1 MDMTVLA
8 TQEENGL
15 KILEIYN
22 HFGSKPGHVLGVNNF
37 VAVGARR
44 RWEMRD
50 LQQGLEFALQRGW
63 IRQKDGGF
71 ELTETGFA
79 EM

>member
-1 MDMTVLA
+1 MAVLP
-8 TQEENGL
+8 TREENAK
-15 KILEIYN
+15 KILEIYR
-22 HFGSKPGHVLGVNNF
+22 HFGSRPGHVLGVNNF

-44 RWEMRD
+44 RWEMVD

-63 IRQKDGGF
+63 IREKNGGF
-71 ELTETGFA
+71 ELTQDGFA